1 MNEGM
6 HVNDLNHANEANE
19 TLRREA
25 GGALSALCAHFG
37 IATAYNDAF
46 GARREA
52 PVRSLLALLA
62 EFGVRIG
69 NAADAHRALEAVQR
83 ARWAEA
89 LPPVAVVPAGST
101 TWQVPVRL
109 PLATRTLRWQLTDE
123 AGLTQHGEA
132 DANTLHETARTEREG
147 AWLCERTLPMALPL
161 AAGYHRLHIDGLPGE
176 TLVLATPGHC
186 YRPPAVR
193 DGGRVWGPAVQLYS
207 LRSPRNWGI
216 GDFGDLDELVTRMAA
231 QGADIIGLNPLH
243 ALFAANPAHASPYSP
258 SSRQQLNVLYIDVE
272 AVDGFADCAPARH
285 LVRSPAFQAR
295 LAGLRAEPLVDLP
308 GVAAAK
314 LEVLALLF
322 DHFRAQHLPELAAPD
337 ADGLAFL
344 AFVEERGE
352 GLRQH
357 ALFEALHAHFLAIDS
372 QWWGWP
378 VWPAAYRN
386 PDSAEVTAFA
396 VQHAQRLQFHQFLQW
411 QAARQLAQAAA
422 RCEAVGMGIGLY
434 VDLAVSVDRAGSDAW
449 TAQPVLAA
457 GASIGA
463 PPDEF
468 NPAGQNWGLPP
479 LRPDSLRADGY
490 RFFTQTLR
498 AGMRGAGALRI
509 DHVMGLMRLFW
520 IPPGRTAHDG
530 AYVYYPL
537 DEMLAIVAIES
548 HRHRCMVVGEDLGTV
563 EDAVREALA
572 KADVLSYRLLYF
584 EKLDGR
590 HHEHH
595 GGGFKQPAAYPPAA
609 LVAVSTHDLAT
620 FAGWWAGH
628 DLRVRLEL
636 GLFPD
641 ERVFDK
647 QLLDRAQ
654 ERIQLML
661 AAEGAG
667 LLSREDMA
675 EAAGQAL
682 PSTRIVEAVHAY
694 LAAAP
699 SALMMVQLE
708 DAAGVVE
715 QANMPGTVNEQPNW
729 RRKLPLTLRALAE
742 SERMQG
748 LSATLRAARP
758 GLRSR
763 VSPTAPQDL
772 QARVPRATY
781 RLQFHKDFGF
791 DDAIRVLPYLAE
803 LGVSHVYCSPIQR
816 ARAGSMHGYD
826 VVAHD
831 EINPELGG
839 EEGFE
844 RFVAALEA
852 HGMGQLLDMVP
863 NHMGVF
869 GADNAWWMDVLEN
882 GPASLYAQH
891 FDIDWQPLNVELT
904 GKVLLPVLG
913 GHYGEVL
920 ASGELVLHFEPEAGG
935 FALMYFDHRFP
946 LAPECYPVVLARA
959 LAQLDE
965 TADGTPSLASV
976 ATAFG
981 HLPGRDAAEPEQR
994 AERARDKEL
1003 LKARLARLAQRYPA
1017 VAQALAAAVAELN
1030 LATPAARDALHALV
1044 EAQAYRLAYWR
1055 VATDE
1060 INYRRFFDINDLAA
1074 VRMERDDVFEATQSF
1089 ALDLAAS
1096 GKVDGLRIDH
1106 PDGLY
1111 DPARYFEQL
1120 QRGYARRAGL
1130 VLPAHDAQGRPAR
1143 PLYVVAEKIAA
1154 NDEEVPEGWHIHGTT
1169 GYRFANVANGV
1180 LVDTAAAE
1188 TVGHAWRRF
1197 TGETQSFH
1205 ALSQTGRREVMR
1217 NALSSELNMLSSELL
1232 RIARANRATRDY
1244 TLNALRRAL
1253 ADVAAC
1259 MPVYRTYIIDGPSAQ
1274 DERFIDEAIAGAERE
1289 SSDADRSVFDFL
1301 RRTLRGVAVEGAPP
1315 ALAERVRRFAV
1326 RFQQFSAPVTAK
1338 GVEDTAF
1345 YRYFPLSSL
1354 NEVGGE
1360 PDRFGIEVDEFHSLS
1375 TDRAL
1380 RWPHTMLA
1388 TSTHD
1393 NKRSEDVRNRIDVLS
1408 EMPNEWVLALTRWHG
1423 LCRDQRRK
1431 LGNDDTPSRS
1441 DEYLLY
1447 QTLLGTLPF
1456 SGKGGQGALDAAGMP
1471 AFADRIW
1478 QYMQKAAREAKLRT
1492 RWTHPDA
1499 DYEAALEAFVRG
1511 VLDNAQEAG
1520 CLPDIQ
1526 RLADRLSWFGAWN
1539 GLTLTLLK
1547 YASPGVPD
1555 LYQGSE
1561 LIELSL
1567 VDPDNRRPV
1576 DYALRQGQ
1584 LDELRAMSEG
1594 KALAAQVQALA
1605 AAPHDGR
1612 AKLWFIWRLL
1622 ALRRAQ
1628 PALFREGSY
1637 EGLPA
1642 EGALARH
1649 VVAFARRH
1657 EAELLV
1663 VVTGRLF
1670 VELCPGGAAASAG
1683 AAPAAPA
1690 TLSPALP
1697 QGDVWRGTTVRLPA
1711 GLRGA
1716 VLENLLNGERV
1727 AADGDLLQLSDALRH
1742 MPWAA
1747 FRVVSGAV
1755 AA

>member
-1 MNEGM
+1 MNDMNEAFR
-6 HVNDLNHANEANE
+6 HDA
-19 TLRREA
+19 A
-25 GGALSALCAHFG
+25 GVLASLCAHFG

-46 GARREA
+46 GNRREA
-52 PVRSLLALLA
+52 TAQSLLALLA
-62 EFGVRIG
+62 EFGVRIE
-69 NAADAHRALEAVQR
+69 NAADAHHALDTVHR
-83 ARWAEA
+83 ARWAQA
-89 LPPVAVVPAGST
+89 LPPVAAVAAGSGG
-101 TWQVPVRL
+101 WQVPLRV
-109 PLATRTLRWQLTDE
+109 PHAMRTLRWQLTDE
-123 AGLTQHGEA
+123 AGRTQQGEA
-132 DANTLHETARTEREG
+132 DAASLHETARAERDG
-147 AWLCERTLPMALPL
+147 VWLCERVLPMTLALE
-161 AAGYHRLHIDGLPGE
+161 AGYHRLHIDGLPGE

-207 LRSPRNWGI
+207 LRSPGNWGI
-216 GDFGDLDELVTRMAA
+216 GDFSDLDELVTRMAA
-231 QGADIIGLNPLH
+231 QGADIVGLNPLH
-243 ALFAANPAHASPYSP
+243 ALFAANPGHASPYSP

-272 AVDGFADCAPARH
+272 AVDGFTDCEPARH
-285 LVRSPAFQAR
+285 LVRSAAFQAR
-295 LAGLRAEPLVDLP
+295 LAALRAEALVDLP

-314 LEVLALLF
+314 FEVLALLF
-322 DHFRAQHLPELAAPD
+322 AHFREAHLPELGAPD
-337 ADGLAFL
+337 EVGLAFL
-344 AFVEERGE
+344 AFVAERGE

-357 ALFEALHAHFLAIDS
+357 ALFETLHAHFLAADPGM
-372 QWWGWP
+372 WGWP
-378 VWPAAYRN
+378 VWPVAYRD

-449 TAQPVLAA
+449 TSQSVLAG
-457 GASIGA
+457 GAAIGA

-490 RFFTQTLR
+490 RYFIQTLR

-520 IPPGRTAHDG
+520 IPPGRGAHDG

-563 EDAVREALA
+563 EDAVREALT

-584 EKLDGR
+584 EKFDGQ

-595 GGGFKQPAAYPPAA
+595 GGGFKPPEAYPPAA

-628 DLRVRLEL
+628 DLRVRLAL

-654 ERIQLML
+654 ERVQLML
-661 AAEGAG
+661 AAERAG
-667 LLSREDMA
+667 LLSRDEIA
-675 EAAGQAL
+675 EAAGQAV
-682 PSTRIVEAVHAY
+682 PPTRVVEAVHAY

-708 DAAGVVE
+708 DAAGLVE
-715 QANMPGTVNEQPNW
+715 QANMPGTVSEQPNW
-729 RRKLPLTLRALAE
+729 RRKLPLPLRALAE

-748 LSATLRAARP
+748 IAAQLRAVRP
-758 GLRSR
+758 SLRSR
-763 VSPTAPQDL
+763 AGAVAPQDL

-826 VVAHD
+826 VVAHE

-869 GADNAWWMDVLEN
+869 GADNEWWMDVLEN

-920 ASGELVLHFEPEAGG
+920 ASGELVLHFEPQAGG
-935 FALMYFDHRFP
+935 FALRYFDHRFP
-946 LAPECYPVVLARA
+946 LAPERYPSVMARA

-965 TADGTPSLASV
+965 SADDAASLASI
-976 ATAFG
+976 AAAFG
-981 HLPGRDAAEPEQR
+981 HLPGRDAADPEQR

-1003 LKARLARLAQRYPA
+1003 LKARLARLAQRHPS
-1017 VAQALAAAVAELN
+1017 VARALGTAVAELN
-1030 LATPAARDALHALV
+1030 LATPAARDALHALI
-1044 EAQAYRLAYWR
+1044 ETQAYRLAYWR

-1089 ALDLAAS
+1089 ALDLAAA

-1111 DPARYFEQL
+1111 DPARYFEKL
-1120 QRGYARRAGL
+1120 QQGYARRAGL

-1154 NDEEVPEGWHIHGTT
+1154 NDEEVPVSWHVHGTT

-1180 LVDTAAAE
+1180 LVDTTAE
-1188 TVGHAWRRF
+1188 ETIGHVWRRF

-1232 RIARANRATRDY
+1232 RIARADRATRDY

-1274 DERFIDEAIAGAERE
+1274 DERFIDEAIAGAERQ
-1289 SSDADRSVFDFL
+1289 SSDADRSVFGFL
-1301 RRTLRGVAVEGAPP
+1301 RRVLRGQAVEGASG

-1360 PDRFGIEVDEFHSLS
+1360 PDRFGIEVAEFHALS

-1423 LCRDQRRK
+1423 LCRDTRRK
-1431 LGNDDTPSRS
+1431 LEADDAPSRA

-1447 QTLLGTLPF
+1447 QTLLGTLPP
-1456 SGKGGQGALDAAGMP
+1456 GGLDATTAP
-1471 AFADRIW
+1471 AYAERIW

-1492 RWTHPDA
+1492 RWTQPDA
-1499 DYEAALEAFVRG
+1499 EYEAALEGYVRAI
-1511 VLDNAQEAG
+1511 VSDMEAG
-1520 CLPDIQ
+1520 ACLSDIQ

-1561 LIELSL
+1561 LVELSL

-1576 DYALRQGQ
+1576 DYALRQRQ
-1584 LDELRAMSEG
+1584 LDELRGMADAAEAG
-1594 KALAAQVQALA
+1594 KKSGLASRIQALA

-1612 AKLWFIWRLL
+1612 SKLWFIWRLL
-1622 ALRRAQ
+1622 SLRRAQ

-1637 EGLPA
+1637 QGLTA
-1642 EGALARH
+1642 EGPMARH
-1649 VVAFARRH
+1649 VVAFVRRH
-1657 EAELLV
+1657 EAQALV
-1663 VVTGRLF
+1663 VLAGRLF
-1670 VELCPGGAAASAG
+1670 VGLSKGDASV
-1683 AAPAAPA
+1683 
-1690 TLSPALP
+1690 LPALP
-1697 QGDVWRGTTVRLPA
+1697 QGDVWQDTTVQLPVW
-1711 GLRGA
+1711 LEGA
-1716 VLENLLNGERV
+1716 MLENLLTGERFTV
-1727 AADGDLLQLSDALRH
+1727 GAGALALPDALRH
-1742 MPWAA
+1742 VPWAA
-1747 FRVVSGAV
+1747 FAVVR
-1755 AA
+1755 AAS

>member
-1 MNEGM
+1 VDERDQ
-6 HVNDLNHANEANE
+6 VNEAFRGDAARV
-19 TLRREA
+19 LA
-25 GGALSALCAHFG
+25 ALCEHFG

-46 GARREA
+46 GVRREA
-52 PVRSLLALLA
+52 TPRSVLALLA
-62 EFGVRIG
+62 EFGVPIDDVAG
-69 NAADAHRALEAVQR
+69 AHRALQAVHQ

-89 LPPVAVVPAGST
+89 LPPVRAVAAGSGA
-101 TWQVPVRL
+101 WSVALRV
-109 PLATRTLRWQLTDE
+109 PLAMRTLRWQLTDE
-123 AGLTQHGEA
+123 AGRVVEGEA
-132 DANTLHETARTEREG
+132 DAASLHETARAERDG
-147 AWLCERTLPMALPL
+147 TWLCERVLQMATAL
-161 AAGYHRLHIDGLPGE
+161 APGYHRLHIDGLPGE
-176 TLVLATPGHC
+176 TLLLATPGRC

-193 DGGRVWGPAVQLYS
+193 DGGRVWGTAVQLYS

-216 GDFGDLDELVTRMAA
+216 GDFGDLDELVVRMAA
-231 QGADIIGLNPLH
+231 QGADIVGLNPLH
-243 ALFAANPAHASPYSP
+243 ALFTANPAHASPYSP

-272 AVDGFADCAPARH
+272 AVDGFAGCEAARR

-295 LAGLRAEPLVDLP
+295 LAALRAEPLVDLP

-314 LEVLALLF
+314 FEVLELLF
-322 DHFRAQHLPELAAPD
+322 AHFRARHLPELGSPD
-337 ADGLAFL
+337 ETGLAFL
-344 AFVEERGE
+344 AFVAERGE

-357 ALFEALHAHFLAIDS
+357 ALFETLHAHFLVADPAM
-372 QWWGWP
+372 WGWP
-378 VWPAAYRN
+378 VWPAAYRD

-396 VQHAQRLQFHQFLQW
+396 VQHAQRVQFHQFLQW
-411 QAARQLAQAAA
+411 QAARQLARAAA

-449 TAQPVLAA
+449 TGQRVLAA

-490 RFFTQTLR
+490 RFFIQTLR
-498 AGMRGAGALRI
+498 AGMLGAGALRI

-520 IPPGRTAHDG
+520 IPPGRGAHDG

-563 EDAVREALA
+563 EDAVREALSQ
-572 KADVLSYRLLYF
+572 ADVLSYRLLYF
-584 EKLDGR
+584 ERFDGR

-595 GGGFKQPAAYPPAA
+595 AGGFKPPEAYPPAA

-628 DLRVRLEL
+628 DLRVRLAL
-636 GLFPD
+636 DLFPD

-661 AAEGAG
+661 AAGEGG
-667 LLSREDMA
+667 LLSREDIA

-682 PSTRIVEAVHAY
+682 PTARIVEAVHAY

-715 QANMPGTVNEQPNW
+715 QANMPGTVAEQPNW
-729 RRKLPLTLRALAE
+729 RRKLPLALRELAE

-748 LSATLRAARP
+748 LSAHLRAVRP
-758 GLRSR
+758 
-763 VSPTAPQDL
+763 APRRQLAPAAQAASQASQAL

-791 DDAIRVLPYLAE
+791 DDAIRVLPYLAA

-831 EINPELGG
+831 EVNPELGG
-839 EEGFE
+839 EEGFA
-844 RFVAALEA
+844 RFVAALRV

-920 ASGELVLHFEPEAGG
+920 ASGELSLRFEPEAGA
-935 FALMYFDHRFP
+935 FALVYFDHRFP
-946 LAPECYPVVLARA
+946 LAPERYPSVLARA
-959 LAQLDE
+959 LAHLDTAAE
-965 TADGTPSLASV
+965 DADGTDGTDRAASLASI

-981 HLPGRDAAEPEQR
+981 HLPGRDAAEPAQR
-994 AERARDKEL
+994 TERARDKEL
-1003 LKARLARLAQRYPA
+1003 LKARLARLAQRHPP

-1030 LATPAARDALHALV
+1030 LDTPEARDALHALI
-1044 EAQAYRLAYWR
+1044 EAQAYRLAHWR
-1055 VATDE
+1055 VAADE

-1089 ALDLAAS
+1089 ALDLAAA
-1096 GKVDGLRIDH
+1096 GMVDGLRIDH

-1111 DPARYFEQL
+1111 DPARYFEKL
-1120 QRGYARRAGL
+1120 QQGYARRAGL
-1130 VLPAHDAQGRPAR
+1130 VLPPDDAQGRPAR

-1154 NDEEVPEGWHIHGTT
+1154 NDEEVPERWHVHGTT

-1188 TVGHAWRRF
+1188 TVCHAWRRF
-1197 TGETQSFH
+1197 TGETMSFH
-1205 ALSQTGRREVMR
+1205 ALSQAGRREVMR
-1217 NALSSELNMLSSELL
+1217 NALSSELNVLSSELL
-1232 RIARANRATRDY
+1232 RIARADRGTRDY

-1259 MPVYRTYIIDGPSAQ
+1259 MPVYRTYIVDTPSAQ
-1274 DERFIDEAIAGAERE
+1274 DERFIAEATAEAERC
-1289 SSDADRSVFDFL
+1289 SSDADRSVFGFV
-1301 RRTLRGVAVEGAPP
+1301 RSALRGEAVSGASP

-1360 PDRFGIEVDEFHSLS
+1360 PDRFGIEVEEFHALS

-1408 EMPNEWVLALTRWHG
+1408 ELPNEWVLALTRWRG
-1423 LCRDQRRK
+1423 LCRDTRRQ
-1431 LGNDDTPSRS
+1431 LDSEDAPSRA

-1447 QTLLGTLPF
+1447 QTLLGTLPP
-1456 SGKGGQGALDAAGMP
+1456 GGLDEASAP
-1471 AFADRIW
+1471 AYAERIW

-1492 RWTHPDA
+1492 RWTQPDPA
-1499 DYEAALEAFVRG
+1499 YEAALEGYVRA
-1511 VLDNAQEAG
+1511 VLSNMEEGA

-1526 RLADRLSWFGAWN
+1526 RMADRLSWFGAWN

-1576 DYALRQGQ
+1576 DYAMRQRR
-1584 LDELRAMSEG
+1584 LDELRAMAGASQG
-1594 KALAAQVQALA
+1594 ADLAARVQALA

-1622 ALRRAQ
+1622 SLRRAQ
-1628 PALFREGSY
+1628 PALFQEGRY
-1637 EGLPA
+1637 EGLAA
-1642 EGALARH
+1642 EGAMARH

-1657 EAELLV
+1657 EDEMLLV
-1663 VVTGRLF
+1663 VAGRLF
-1670 VELCPGGAAASAG
+1670 AGLSESAG
-1683 AAPAAPA
+1683 
-1690 TLSPALP
+1690 TVPALP
-1697 QGDVWRGTTVRLPA
+1697 GGGAWRDTVVRVPHELE
-1711 GLRGA
+1711 GE
-1716 VLENLLNGERV
+1716 VVENLLTGERLTV
-1727 AADGDLLQLSDALRH
+1727 RGGALRLSEALRH
-1742 MPWAA
+1742 VPWAA
-1747 FRVVSGAV
+1747 FRVVR
-1755 AA
+1755 AAS

>member
-1 MNEGM
+1 
-6 HVNDLNHANEANE
+6 VNDMSDWNQAFP
-19 TLRREA
+19 REA
-25 GGALSALCAHFG
+25 AGALVALCEHHG

-46 GARREA
+46 GHRREA
-52 PVRSLLALLA
+52 STQSLRALLA
-62 EFGVRIG
+62 EFGVRIDD
-69 NAADAHRALEAVQR
+69 AADAHRALEAVHR
-83 ARWAEA
+83 ARWAQA
-89 LPPVAVVPAGST
+89 LPPVAVVPAGEGA
-101 TWQVPVRL
+101 WHVPLRV

-123 AGLTQHGEA
+123 GGLTQHGEA
-132 DANTLHETARTEREG
+132 DASALHETARTEHG
-147 AWLCERTLPMALPL
+147 GVWLCERTLPMSLPL
-161 AAGYHRLHIDGLPGE
+161 AAGYHRLRIDGLPGE

-193 DGGRVWGPAVQLYS
+193 DGRRVWGPAVQLYS

-216 GDFGDLDELVTRMAA
+216 GDFSDLDELVTLMAA
-231 QGADIIGLNPLH
+231 QGADIVGLNPLH
-243 ALFAANPAHASPYSP
+243 ALFSANPAHASPYSP
-258 SSRQQLNVLYIDVE
+258 SSREQLDVLYIDVE
-272 AVDGFADCAPARH
+272 AVDGFADCEPARH

-295 LAGLRAEPLVDLP
+295 LAALRAQALVDLP

-314 LEVLALLF
+314 FEVLELLF
-322 DHFRAQHLPELAAPD
+322 AHFRETHLPELSAPD
-337 ADGLAFL
+337 DDGLAFL
-344 AFVEERGE
+344 AFVAERGE

-357 ALFEALHAHFLAIDS
+357 ALFETLHAHFLAIDS
-372 QWWGWP
+372 ELWGWP
-378 VWPAAYRN
+378 VWPAAYRD

-411 QAARQLAQAAA
+411 QAARQLAQASA
-422 RCEAVGMGIGLY
+422 RCEAVGMGVGLY

-449 TAQPVLAA
+449 TAQGVLAA

-490 RFFTQTLR
+490 RFFMQTLR

-520 IPPGRTAHDG
+520 IPPGRGAQDG

-584 EKLDGR
+584 EKFDGQ

-595 GGGFKQPAAYPPAA
+595 AGGFKPPEAYPAAA

-661 AAEGAG
+661 AAERGG
-667 LLSREDMA
+667 LLSREEVA

-682 PSTRIVEAVHAY
+682 PSTRVVEAVHAY
-694 LAAAP
+694 LGAAP

-715 QANMPGTVNEQPNW
+715 QANMPGTVSEQPNW
-729 RRKLPLTLRALAE
+729 RRKLPVASRALAE
-742 SERMQG
+742 SDRMQG
-748 LSATLRAARP
+748 ISAHLRAVRP

-763 VSPTAPQDL
+763 TSALAPQEV

-831 EINPELGG
+831 EVNPELGG
-839 EEGFE
+839 EEGFA
-844 RFVAALEA
+844 RFVDALQA

-891 FDIDWQPLNVELT
+891 FDIDWQPLNVELA

-920 ASGELVLHFEPEAGG
+920 ASGELVLRFEPEAGG

-946 LAPECYPVVLARA
+946 LAPERYPAVLARA

-965 TADGTPSLASV
+965 SADDAASLASI

-981 HLPGRDAAEPEQR
+981 HLPGRDATEPEAR

-1003 LKARLARLAQRYPA
+1003 LKARLARLAQRHPS
-1017 VAQALAAAVAELN
+1017 VARALAAAVAELN
-1030 LATPAARDALHALV
+1030 LATARDALHALI

-1055 VATDE
+1055 VAADE

-1089 ALDLAAS
+1089 ALDLAAA

-1111 DPARYFEQL
+1111 DPARYFEKL
-1120 QRGYARRAGL
+1120 QQGYARRAGL
-1130 VLPAHDAQGRPAR
+1130 VLPAQDAQGRPAR

-1154 NDEEVPEGWHIHGTT
+1154 NDEEVPEGWHVHGTT

-1180 LVDTAAAE
+1180 LVDTTAE
-1188 TVGHAWRRF
+1188 ETIGHAWRRF
-1197 TGETQSFH
+1197 TGEVQGFH
-1205 ALSQTGRREVMR
+1205 ALSQAGRREVMR
-1217 NALSSELNMLSSELL
+1217 NALSSDLNMLSSELL
-1232 RIARANRATRDY
+1232 RIARSDRRTRDY

-1274 DERFIDEAIAGAERE
+1274 DERFIDEATAGAERQ

-1301 RRTLRGVAVEGAPP
+1301 RRTLRGVAVEGAAP

-1360 PDRFGIEVDEFHSLS
+1360 PDRFGIEVEEFHALS

-1423 LCRDQRRK
+1423 LCRDTRRQ
-1431 LGNDDTPSRS
+1431 LACEDAPSRA

-1447 QTLLGTLPF
+1447 QTLLGTLPL
-1456 SGKGGQGALDAAGMP
+1456 GGLDAASAP

-1492 RWTHPDA
+1492 RWTQPDA
-1499 DYEAALEAFVRG
+1499 AYEAALEGFVRAIVG
-1511 VLDNAQEAG
+1511 NMDEGA
-1520 CLPDIQ
+1520 CLSDIQ

-1576 DYALRQGQ
+1576 DYALRQRQ
-1584 LDELRAMSEG
+1584 LGELKRLAQPAAHAG
-1594 KALAAQVQALA
+1594 LAARVRALA

-1622 ALRRAQ
+1622 SLRRAQ

-1637 EGLPA
+1637 EGLVA

-1657 EAELLV
+1657 EGQALV
-1663 VVTGRLF
+1663 VVAGRLF
-1670 VELCPGGAAASAG
+1670 AGLCPADS
-1683 AAPAAPA
+1683 AAPVLA
-1690 TLSPALP
+1690 
-1697 QGDVWRGTTVRLPA
+1697 QGEAWRGTTLRLPKA
-1711 GLRGA
+1711 LEGA
-1716 VLENLLNGERV
+1716 VLENLLTGERFTAGLDALSL
-1727 AADGDLLQLSDALRH
+1727 AAALRH

-1747 FRVVSGAV
+1747 FVVV
-1755 AA
+1755 PAAS

>member
-1 MNEGM
+1 
-6 HVNDLNHANEANE
+6 VDEAF
-19 TLRREA
+19 RRDTA
-25 GGALSALCAHFG
+25 GALAALCEHFG
-37 IATAYNDAF
+37 IATSYFDAF
-46 GARREA
+46 GTRREA
-52 PVRSLLALLA
+52 SVQSLLALLA
-62 EFGVRIG
+62 EFGVVIDT
-69 NAADAHRALEAVQR
+69 AEDARRALDAVHA

-89 LPPVAVVPAGST
+89 LPPVRVVDASAAHWAVPL
-101 TWQVPVRL
+101 RL
-109 PLATRTLRWQLTDE
+109 PLAMRTLRWQLTDE
-123 AGLTQHGEA
+123 AGRTQYGEA
-132 DANTLHETARTEREG
+132 DAAALHETARTERDG
-147 AWLCERTLPMALPL
+147 IWLCERELPMTVALD
-161 AAGYHRLHIDGLPGE
+161 AGYHHLRIDGLPGQ
-176 TLVLATPGHC
+176 TLVLASPGSC

-216 GDFGDLDELVTRMAA
+216 GDFGDLAELVTRMAA
-231 QGADIIGLNPLH
+231 QGADIVGVNPLH

-258 SSRQQLNVLYIDVE
+258 SSQRQFNVLCIDVE
-272 AVDGFADCAPARH
+272 AVDDFAACEAARRLVHAPT
-285 LVRSPAFQAR
+285 FQAR
-295 LAGLRAEPLVDLP
+295 LAALRVEPLVDYA
-308 GVAAAK
+308 GVASAK
-314 LEVLALLF
+314 FEVLALLF
-322 DHFRAQHLPELAAPD
+322 AHFRERHLPEDGKPD
-337 ADGLAFL
+337 EEGLAFL
-344 AFVEERGE
+344 SFVAERGE

-357 ALFEALHAHFLAIDS
+357 ALFETLHAHFLATDAAM
-372 QWWGWP
+372 WGWP
-378 VWPAAYRN
+378 VWPAAYRD
-386 PDSAEVTAFA
+386 PDSAEVMAFA
-396 VQHAQRLQFHQFLQW
+396 VQHAQRLQFHQYLQW
-411 QAARQLAQAAA
+411 QAARQLARAGERCAAL
-422 RCEAVGMGIGLY
+422 GMGVGLY

-449 TAQPVLAA
+449 TAQPVFAA

-479 LRPDSLRADGY
+479 LRPDRLRADGH
-490 RFFTQTLR
+490 RFFIQTLR
-498 AGMRGAGALRI
+498 AGMQGAGALRI

-520 IPPGRTAHDG
+520 IPPGRDAHHG

-537 DEMLAIVAIES
+537 DELLAIVAIES

-584 EKLDGR
+584 ERLDK
-590 HHEHH
+590 HH
-595 GGGFKQPAAYPPAA
+595 GGGFKPPAAYPPAA

-641 ERVFDK
+641 ARTFDK

-654 ERIQLML
+654 ERIELML
-661 AAEGAG
+661 AAQQAG
-667 LLSREDMA
+667 LLSREDI
-675 EAAGQAL
+675 AAAASLAL
-682 PSTRIVEAVHAY
+682 PSARIVEAVHAY

-708 DAAGVVE
+708 DVAGVVE

-729 RRKLPLTLRALAE
+729 RRKLPVSLQALAAG
-742 SERMQG
+742 ERMQG
-748 LSATLRAARP
+748 LAAQLRAARP
-758 GLRSR
+758 ASRARSAQQDT
-763 VSPTAPQDL
+763 PQDTPQDL
-772 QARVPRATY
+772 RARVPRATY

-791 DDAIRVLPYLAE
+791 DDAVRVLPYLAQ

-839 EEGFE
+839 EEGFA
-844 RFVAALEA
+844 RFVAALKA

-920 ASGELVLHFEPEAGG
+920 ASGELVLRFEPEEGA
-935 FALMYFDHRFP
+935 FAIGYFNHRFP
-946 LAPECYPVVLARA
+946 LAPESYPTVLARA
-959 LAQLDE
+959 LAQLD
-965 TADGTPSLASV
+965 ASGDDAARLASI

-981 HLPGRDAAEPEQR
+981 HLPGRHAVAPESR
-994 AERARDKEL
+994 SERARDKEL
-1003 LKARLARLAQRYPA
+1003 LKARLARLAQRHPS

-1030 LATPAARDALHALV
+1030 LAAPDARDALHALV

-1055 VATDE
+1055 VAADE

-1089 ALDLAAS
+1089 ALDLAAA
-1096 GKVDGLRIDH
+1096 GTVDGLRIDH

-1111 DPARYFEQL
+1111 DPARYFEML
-1120 QRGYARRAGL
+1120 QQGYARRAGL
-1130 VLPAHDAQGRPAR
+1130 TLSANDALDAQGRPAR

-1154 NDEEVPEGWHIHGTT
+1154 GNEEVPERWHVHGTT

-1180 LVDTAAAE
+1180 LVDTSAE
-1188 TVGHAWRRF
+1188 EIIGHAWRRF
-1197 TGETQSFH
+1197 TGETQGFH
-1205 ALSQTGRREVMR
+1205 ALSQAGRREVMR
-1217 NALSSELNMLSSELL
+1217 NALSSELNVLSSELL
-1232 RIARANRATRDY
+1232 RIARADRGTRDY

-1259 MPVYRTYIIDGPSAQ
+1259 MPVYRTYIVEKPSAQ
-1274 DERFIDEAIAGAERE
+1274 DERFIDEATQAAERQ
-1289 SSDADRSVFDFL
+1289 SSDADHSVFAFV
-1301 RRTLRGVAVEGAPP
+1301 RNALRGEAVAGASRE
-1315 ALAERVRRFAV
+1315 LAERVRRFAV

-1360 PDRFGIEVDEFHSLS
+1360 PDRFGFEVDAFHALS
-1375 TDRAL
+1375 ADRAL

-1408 EMPNEWVLALTRWHG
+1408 EVPNDWVLALTRWHG
-1423 LCRDQRRK
+1423 HCRDTRRK
-1431 LGNDDTPSRS
+1431 LETDDAPSRA
-1441 DEYLLY
+1441 DEYLFY
-1447 QTLLGTLPF
+1447 QTLLGTLPP
-1456 SGKGGQGALDAAGMP
+1456 GGLDAGSAP
-1471 AFADRIW
+1471 AYADRLW

-1492 RWTHPDA
+1492 RWTQPDA
-1499 DYEAALEAFVRG
+1499 GYEAALEGFVRG
-1511 VLDNAQEAG
+1511 VLANMEEGA
-1520 CLPDIQ
+1520 CLSDIQ
-1526 RLADRLSWFGAWN
+1526 QFADRLAWFGAWN

-1547 YASPGVPD
+1547 YTSPGVPD

-1561 LIELSL
+1561 LIALSL

-1576 DYALRQGQ
+1576 DYAVRQQ
-1584 LDELRAMSEG
+1584 RLDELGAMADAPG
-1594 KALAAQVQALA
+1594 LAAHVHALAAS
-1605 AAPHDGR
+1605 PHDGR

-1622 ALRRAQ
+1622 SLRRAH
-1628 PALFREGSY
+1628 PALFRDGGY
-1637 EGLPA
+1637 EGLA
-1642 EGALARH
+1642 VEGAMSRH
-1649 VVAFARRH
+1649 VVAFVRRH
-1657 EAELLV
+1657 EDEALV
-1663 VVTGRLF
+1663 VVAGRLF
-1670 VELCPGGAAASAG
+1670 VGLSRGGFTVPSL
-1683 AAPAAPA
+1683 PAA
-1690 TLSPALP
+1690 
-1697 QGDVWRGTTVRLPA
+1697 QGWSDTVVRLPA
-1711 GLRGA
+1711 ALQGA
-1716 VLENLLNGERV
+1716 TLENVLTGETLR
-1727 AADGDLLQLSDALRH
+1727 ADGDGALPLAEAFGAI
-1742 MPWAA
+1742 PWAA
-1747 FRVVSGAV
+1747 FRVRAPTHTGRIPT
-1755 AA
+1755 

>member
-1 MNEGM
+1 
-6 HVNDLNHANEANE
+6 VNDMSDWNQAFP
-19 TLRREA
+19 REA
-25 GGALSALCAHFG
+25 AGALVALCEHHG

-46 GARREA
+46 GHRREA
-52 PVRSLLALLA
+52 STQSLRALLA
-62 EFGVRIG
+62 EFGVRIDD
-69 NAADAHRALEAVQR
+69 AADAHRALEAVHR
-83 ARWAEA
+83 ARWAQA
-89 LPPVAVVPAGST
+89 LPPVAVVPAGEGA
-101 TWQVPVRL
+101 WHVPLRL

-123 AGLTQHGEA
+123 GGLTQHGEA
-132 DANTLHETARTEREG
+132 DASALHETARTEHG
-147 AWLCERTLPMALPL
+147 GVWLCERTLPMSLPL
-161 AAGYHRLHIDGLPGE
+161 AAGYHRLRIDGLPGE

-193 DGGRVWGPAVQLYS
+193 DGRRVWGPAVQLYS

-216 GDFGDLDELVTRMAA
+216 GDFSDLDELVTLMAA
-231 QGADIIGLNPLH
+231 QGADIVGLNPLH
-243 ALFAANPAHASPYSP
+243 ALFSANPAHASPYSP
-258 SSRQQLNVLYIDVE
+258 SSREQLDVLYIDVE
-272 AVDGFADCAPARH
+272 AVDGFADCEPARH

-295 LAGLRAEPLVDLP
+295 LAALRAQALVDLP

-314 LEVLALLF
+314 FEVLELLF
-322 DHFRAQHLPELAAPD
+322 AHFRETHLPELSAPD
-337 ADGLAFL
+337 DDGLAFL
-344 AFVEERGE
+344 AFVAERGE

-357 ALFEALHAHFLAIDS
+357 ALFETLHAHFLAIDS
-372 QWWGWP
+372 ELWGWP
-378 VWPAAYRN
+378 VWPAAYRD

-411 QAARQLAQAAA
+411 QAARQLAQASA
-422 RCEAVGMGIGLY
+422 RCEAVGMGVGLY

-449 TAQPVLAA
+449 TAQGVLAA

-490 RFFTQTLR
+490 RFFMQTLR

-520 IPPGRTAHDG
+520 IPPGRGAQDG

-584 EKLDGR
+584 EKFDGQ

-595 GGGFKQPAAYPPAA
+595 AGGFKPPEAYPAAA

-661 AAEGAG
+661 AAERGG
-667 LLSREDMA
+667 LLSREEVA

-682 PSTRIVEAVHAY
+682 PSTRVVEAVHAY
-694 LAAAP
+694 LGAAP

-715 QANMPGTVNEQPNW
+715 QANMPGTVSEQPNW
-729 RRKLPLTLRALAE
+729 RRKLPVASRALAE
-742 SERMQG
+742 SDRMQG
-748 LSATLRAARP
+748 ISAHLRAVRP

-763 VSPTAPQDL
+763 TSALAPQEV

-831 EINPELGG
+831 EVNPELGG
-839 EEGFE
+839 EEGFA
-844 RFVAALEA
+844 RFVDALQA

-891 FDIDWQPLNVELT
+891 FDIDWQPLNVELA

-920 ASGELVLHFEPEAGG
+920 ASGELVLRFEPEAGG

-946 LAPECYPVVLARA
+946 LAPERYPAVLARA

-965 TADGTPSLASV
+965 SADDAASLASI

-981 HLPGRDAAEPEQR
+981 HLPGRDATEPEAR

-1003 LKARLARLAQRYPA
+1003 LKARLARLAQRHPS
-1017 VAQALAAAVAELN
+1017 VARALAAAVAELN
-1030 LATPAARDALHALV
+1030 LATARDALHALI

-1055 VATDE
+1055 VAADE

-1089 ALDLAAS
+1089 ALDLAAA

-1111 DPARYFEQL
+1111 DPARYFEKL
-1120 QRGYARRAGL
+1120 QQGYARRAGL
-1130 VLPAHDAQGRPAR
+1130 VLPAQDAQGRPAR

-1154 NDEEVPEGWHIHGTT
+1154 NDEEVPEGWHVHGTT

-1180 LVDTAAAE
+1180 LVDTTAE
-1188 TVGHAWRRF
+1188 ETIGHAWRRF
-1197 TGETQSFH
+1197 TGEVQGFH
-1205 ALSQTGRREVMR
+1205 ALSQAGRREVMR
-1217 NALSSELNMLSSELL
+1217 NALSSDLNMLSSELL
-1232 RIARANRATRDY
+1232 RIARSDRRTRDY

-1274 DERFIDEAIAGAERE
+1274 DERFIDEATAGAERQ

-1301 RRTLRGVAVEGAPP
+1301 RRTLRGVAVEGAAP

-1360 PDRFGIEVDEFHSLS
+1360 PDRFGIEVEEFHALS

-1423 LCRDQRRK
+1423 LCRDTRRQ
-1431 LGNDDTPSRS
+1431 LACEDAPSRA

-1447 QTLLGTLPF
+1447 QTLLGTLPL
-1456 SGKGGQGALDAAGMP
+1456 GGLDAASAP

-1492 RWTHPDA
+1492 RWTQPDA
-1499 DYEAALEAFVRG
+1499 AYEAALEGFVRAIVG
-1511 VLDNAQEAG
+1511 NMDEGA
-1520 CLPDIQ
+1520 CLSDIQ

-1576 DYALRQGQ
+1576 DYALRQRQ
-1584 LDELRAMSEG
+1584 LGELKRLAQPAAHAG
-1594 KALAAQVQALA
+1594 LAARVRALA

-1622 ALRRAQ
+1622 SLRRAQ

-1637 EGLPA
+1637 EGLVA

-1657 EAELLV
+1657 EGQALV
-1663 VVTGRLF
+1663 VVAGRLF
-1670 VELCPGGAAASAG
+1670 AGLCPADS
-1683 AAPAAPA
+1683 AAPVLA
-1690 TLSPALP
+1690 
-1697 QGDVWRGTTVRLPA
+1697 QGEAWRGTTLRLPKA
-1711 GLRGA
+1711 LEGA
-1716 VLENLLNGERV
+1716 VLENLLTGERFT
-1727 AADGDLLQLSDALRH
+1727 AGLDALSLADALRH

-1747 FRVVSGAV
+1747 FVVV
-1755 AA
+1755 PAAS

>member
-1 MNEGM
+1 MND
-6 HVNDLNHANEANE
+6 VNE
-19 TLRREA
+19 TFLRDA
-25 GGALSALCAHFG
+25 AGALVALCEHHG

-46 GARREA
+46 GTRREA
-52 PVRSLLALLA
+52 STQSLRALLA
-62 EFGVRIG
+62 EFGVRIDS
-69 NAADAHRALEAVQR
+69 AADAHRALEAVHR
-83 ARWAEA
+83 ARWAQA
-89 LPPVAVVPAGST
+89 LPPVAVVPAGNAH
-101 TWQVPVRL
+101 WQVPLRL

-123 AGLTQHGEA
+123 AGLTQQGEA
-132 DANTLHETARTEREG
+132 DAHALHETARTEHGG
-147 AWLCERTLPMALPL
+147 AWLCERTLPMSLPL

-193 DGGRVWGPAVQLYS
+193 DGRRVWGPAVQLYS

-216 GDFGDLDELVTRMAA
+216 GDFGDLDELVTLMAA
-231 QGADIIGLNPLH
+231 QGADIVGLNPLH
-243 ALFAANPAHASPYSP
+243 ALFPANPAHASPYSP
-258 SSRQQLNVLYIDVE
+258 SSREQLNVLYIDVE
-272 AVDGFADCAPARH
+272 AVDGFADCEPARH

-295 LAGLRAEPLVDLP
+295 LAALRAEALVDLP

-314 LEVLALLF
+314 FEVLELLF
-322 DHFRAQHLPELAAPD
+322 EHFREAHLPELAAPD
-337 ADGLAFL
+337 EDGLAFL
-344 AFVEERGE
+344 AFVAERGE

-357 ALFEALHAHFLAIDS
+357 ALFETLHAHFLATDS
-372 QWWGWP
+372 GLWGWP
-378 VWPAAYRN
+378 VWPVAYRD

-411 QAARQLAQAAA
+411 QAARQLAQASA

-449 TAQPVLAA
+449 TAQGVLAP

-490 RFFTQTLR
+490 RFFMHTLR

-520 IPPGRTAHDG
+520 IPPGRGAHDG

-584 EKLDGR
+584 EKFDGQ

-595 GGGFKQPAAYPPAA
+595 AGGFKPPEAYPPAA

-620 FAGWWAGH
+620 FAGWWAAH

-661 AAEGAG
+661 AAERGG
-667 LLSREDMA
+667 LLSREEVA
-675 EAAGQAL
+675 AAAGQAL

-694 LAAAP
+694 LGAAP

-715 QANMPGTVNEQPNW
+715 QANMPGTVSEQPNW
-729 RRKLPLTLRALAE
+729 RRKLPVASRALAE
-742 SERMQG
+742 GERMQG
-748 LSATLRAARP
+748 IAAKLRAVRP
-758 GLRSR
+758 GLRSATG
-763 VSPTAPQDL
+763 VLAPQDV
-772 QARVPRATY
+772 QATVPRATY

-831 EINPELGG
+831 EVNPELGG
-839 EEGFE
+839 EEGFA
-844 RFVAALEA
+844 RFVDALQS

-946 LAPECYPVVLARA
+946 LAPERYPAVLARA

-965 TADGTPSLASV
+965 STDAAASLASV

-981 HLPGRDAAEPEQR
+981 HLPGRDATEPEAR

-1003 LKARLARLAQRYPA
+1003 LKARLARLAQRHPT
-1017 VAQALAAAVAELN
+1017 VAGALAAAVAEFN

-1055 VATDE
+1055 VAADE

-1089 ALDLAAS
+1089 ALDLAAA

-1111 DPARYFEQL
+1111 DPARYFEKL
-1120 QRGYARRAGL
+1120 QQGYARRAGL

-1154 NDEEVPEGWHIHGTT
+1154 NDEEVPEGWHVHGTT

-1180 LVDTAAAE
+1180 LVDTTAE
-1188 TVGHAWRRF
+1188 ETIGHAWRRF
-1197 TGETQSFH
+1197 TGEVQSFH
-1205 ALSQTGRREVMR
+1205 ALSQAGRREVMR

-1232 RIARANRATRDY
+1232 RIARADRRTRDY

-1259 MPVYRTYIIDGPSAQ
+1259 MPVYRTYIIDAPSAQ
-1274 DERFIDEAIAGAERE
+1274 DERFIDEATAAAERQ
-1289 SSDADRSVFDFL
+1289 SSDADRSVFGFL
-1301 RRTLRGVAVEGAPP
+1301 RRALRGVAVEGAPP

-1360 PDRFGIEVDEFHSLS
+1360 PDRFGIGVDEFHALS

-1423 LCRDQRRK
+1423 LCRDTRRK
-1431 LGNDDTPSRS
+1431 LECDDAPSRA

-1456 SGKGGQGALDAAGMP
+1456 TGSGGSGGLDEATAP

-1478 QYMQKAAREAKLRT
+1478 EYMQKAAREAKLRT
-1492 RWTHPDA
+1492 RWTQPDA
-1499 DYEAALEAFVRG
+1499 EYEAALEGYVRAIVANMEEG
-1511 VLDNAQEAG
+1511 A
-1520 CLPDIQ
+1520 CLSDIQ

-1584 LDELRAMSEG
+1584 LHALKHMADRTGKSGQGGHGDPEG
-1594 KALAAQVQALA
+1594 LAAQVRALA

-1622 ALRRAQ
+1622 SLRRAQ

-1637 EGLPA
+1637 EGLAA

-1649 VVAFARRH
+1649 VVAFARQH
-1657 EAELLV
+1657 EDQALV
-1663 VVTGRLF
+1663 VVAGRLF
-1670 VELCPGGAAASAG
+1670 VGLCPGE
-1683 AAPAAPA
+1683 
-1690 TLSPALP
+1690 SPAPVLP
-1697 QGDVWRGTTVRLPA
+1697 QGDAWRGTTVRLPA
-1711 GLRGA
+1711 GLEGA
-1716 VLENLLNGERV
+1716 VLENVLTGERFT
-1727 AADGDLLQLSDALRH
+1727 AGAGGLELATALRH
-1742 MPWAA
+1742 VPWAA
-1747 FRVVSGAV
+1747 FSVVKPAS
-1755 AA
+1755 

>member
-1 MNEGM
+1 
-6 HVNDLNHANEANE
+6 VNDMSDWNQAFP
-19 TLRREA
+19 REA
-25 GGALSALCAHFG
+25 AGALVALCEHHG

-46 GARREA
+46 GHRREA
-52 PVRSLLALLA
+52 STQSLRALLA
-62 EFGVRIG
+62 EFGVRIDD
-69 NAADAHRALEAVQR
+69 AADAHRALEVVHR
-83 ARWAEA
+83 ARWAQA
-89 LPPVAVVPAGST
+89 LPPVAVVPAGEGA
-101 TWQVPVRL
+101 WHVPLRV

-123 AGLTQHGEA
+123 GGLTQHGEA
-132 DANTLHETARTEREG
+132 DASALHETARTEHG
-147 AWLCERTLPMALPL
+147 GVWLCERTLPMSLPL
-161 AAGYHRLHIDGLPGE
+161 AAGYHRLRIDGLPGE

-193 DGGRVWGPAVQLYS
+193 DGRRVWGPAVQLYS

-216 GDFGDLDELVTRMAA
+216 GDFSDLDELVTLMAA
-231 QGADIIGLNPLH
+231 QGADIVGLNPLH
-243 ALFAANPAHASPYSP
+243 ALFSANPAHASPYSP
-258 SSRQQLNVLYIDVE
+258 SSREQLDVLYIDVE
-272 AVDGFADCAPARH
+272 AVDGFADCEPARH

-295 LAGLRAEPLVDLP
+295 LAALRAQALVDLP

-314 LEVLALLF
+314 FEVLELLF
-322 DHFRAQHLPELAAPD
+322 AHFRETHLPELSAPD
-337 ADGLAFL
+337 DDGLAFL
-344 AFVEERGE
+344 AFVAERGE

-357 ALFEALHAHFLAIDS
+357 ALFETLHAHFLAIDS
-372 QWWGWP
+372 ELWGWP
-378 VWPAAYRN
+378 VWPAAYRD

-411 QAARQLAQAAA
+411 QAARQLAQASA
-422 RCEAVGMGIGLY
+422 RCEAVGMGVGLY

-449 TAQPVLAA
+449 TAQGVLAA

-490 RFFTQTLR
+490 RFFMQTLR

-520 IPPGRTAHDG
+520 IPPGRGAQDG

-584 EKLDGR
+584 EKFDGQ

-595 GGGFKQPAAYPPAA
+595 AGGFKPPEAYPAAA

-661 AAEGAG
+661 AAERGG
-667 LLSREDMA
+667 LLSREEVA

-682 PSTRIVEAVHAY
+682 PSTRVVEAVHAY
-694 LAAAP
+694 LGAAP

-715 QANMPGTVNEQPNW
+715 QANMPGTVSEQPNW
-729 RRKLPLTLRALAE
+729 RRKLPVASRALAE
-742 SERMQG
+742 SDRMQG
-748 LSATLRAARP
+748 ISAHLRAVRP

-763 VSPTAPQDL
+763 TSALAPQEV

-831 EINPELGG
+831 EVNPELGG
-839 EEGFE
+839 EEGFA
-844 RFVAALEA
+844 RFVDALQA

-891 FDIDWQPLNVELT
+891 FDIDWQPLNVELA

-920 ASGELVLHFEPEAGG
+920 ASGELVLRFEPEAGG

-946 LAPECYPVVLARA
+946 LAPERYPAVLARA

-965 TADGTPSLASV
+965 SADDAASLASI

-981 HLPGRDAAEPEQR
+981 HLPGRDATEPEAR

-1003 LKARLARLAQRYPA
+1003 LKARLARLAQRHPS
-1017 VAQALAAAVAELN
+1017 VARALAAAVAELN
-1030 LATPAARDALHALV
+1030 LATARDALHALI

-1055 VATDE
+1055 VAADE

-1089 ALDLAAS
+1089 ALDLAAA

-1111 DPARYFEQL
+1111 DPARYFEKL
-1120 QRGYARRAGL
+1120 QQGYARRAGL
-1130 VLPAHDAQGRPAR
+1130 VLPAQDAQGRPAR

-1154 NDEEVPEGWHIHGTT
+1154 NDEEVPEGWHVHGTT

-1180 LVDTAAAE
+1180 LVDTTAE
-1188 TVGHAWRRF
+1188 ETIGHAWRRF
-1197 TGETQSFH
+1197 TGEVQGFH
-1205 ALSQTGRREVMR
+1205 ALSQAGRREVMR
-1217 NALSSELNMLSSELL
+1217 NALSSDLNMLSSELL
-1232 RIARANRATRDY
+1232 RIARSDRRTRDY

-1274 DERFIDEAIAGAERE
+1274 DERFIDEATAGAERQ

-1301 RRTLRGVAVEGAPP
+1301 RRTLRGVAVEGAAP

-1360 PDRFGIEVDEFHSLS
+1360 PDRFGIEVEEFHALS

-1423 LCRDQRRK
+1423 LCRDTRRQ
-1431 LGNDDTPSRS
+1431 LACEDAPSRA

-1447 QTLLGTLPF
+1447 QTLLGTLPL
-1456 SGKGGQGALDAAGMP
+1456 GGLDAASAP

-1492 RWTHPDA
+1492 RWTQPDA
-1499 DYEAALEAFVRG
+1499 AYEAALEGFVRAIVG
-1511 VLDNAQEAG
+1511 NMDEGA
-1520 CLPDIQ
+1520 CLSDIQ

-1576 DYALRQGQ
+1576 DYALRQRQ
-1584 LDELRAMSEG
+1584 LGELKRLAQPAAHAG
-1594 KALAAQVQALA
+1594 LAARVRALA

-1622 ALRRAQ
+1622 SLRRAQ

-1637 EGLPA
+1637 EGLVA

-1657 EAELLV
+1657 EGQALV
-1663 VVTGRLF
+1663 VVAGRLF
-1670 VELCPGGAAASAG
+1670 AGLCPADS
-1683 AAPAAPA
+1683 AAPVLA
-1690 TLSPALP
+1690 
-1697 QGDVWRGTTVRLPA
+1697 QGEAWRGTTLRLPKA
-1711 GLRGA
+1711 LEGA
-1716 VLENLLNGERV
+1716 VLENLLTGERFT
-1727 AADGDLLQLSDALRH
+1727 AGLDALSLADALRH

-1747 FRVVSGAV
+1747 FVVV
-1755 AA
+1755 PAAS

>member
-1 MNEGM
+1 
-6 HVNDLNHANEANE
+6 VNDMSDWNQAFP
-19 TLRREA
+19 REA
-25 GGALSALCAHFG
+25 AGALVALCEHHG

-46 GARREA
+46 GNRREA
-52 PVRSLLALLA
+52 STQSLRALLA
-62 EFGVRIG
+62 EFGVRIDD
-69 NAADAHRALEAVQR
+69 AADAHRALEAVHR
-83 ARWAEA
+83 ARWAQA
-89 LPPVAVVPAGST
+89 LPPVAVVLAGEGA
-101 TWQVPVRL
+101 WHVPLRL

-123 AGLTQHGEA
+123 GGLTQHGEA
-132 DANTLHETARTEREG
+132 DASALHETARTEHG
-147 AWLCERTLPMALPL
+147 GVWLCERTLPMSLPL
-161 AAGYHRLHIDGLPGE
+161 AAGYHRLRIDGLPGE

-193 DGGRVWGPAVQLYS
+193 DGRRVWGPAVQLYS

-216 GDFGDLDELVTRMAA
+216 GDFSDLDELVTLMAA
-231 QGADIIGLNPLH
+231 QGADIVGLNPLH
-243 ALFAANPAHASPYSP
+243 ALFSANPAHASPYSP
-258 SSRQQLNVLYIDVE
+258 SSREQLDVLYIDVE
-272 AVDGFADCAPARH
+272 AVDGFADCEPARH
-285 LVRSPAFQAR
+285 LVCSPAFQAR
-295 LAGLRAEPLVDLP
+295 LAALRAQALVDLP

-314 LEVLALLF
+314 FEVLELLF
-322 DHFRAQHLPELAAPD
+322 AHFREMHLPELSAPD
-337 ADGLAFL
+337 DDGLAFL
-344 AFVEERGE
+344 AFVAERGE

-357 ALFEALHAHFLAIDS
+357 ALFETLHAHFLAIDS
-372 QWWGWP
+372 ELWGWP
-378 VWPAAYRN
+378 VWPAAYRD

-411 QAARQLAQAAA
+411 QAARQLAQASA
-422 RCEAVGMGIGLY
+422 RCEAVGMGVGLY

-449 TAQPVLAA
+449 TAQGVLAA

-490 RFFTQTLR
+490 RFFMQTLR

-520 IPPGRTAHDG
+520 IPPGRGAQDG

-584 EKLDGR
+584 EKFDGQ

-595 GGGFKQPAAYPPAA
+595 AGGFKPPEAYPAAA

-661 AAEGAG
+661 AAERGG
-667 LLSREDMA
+667 LLSREEVA

-682 PSTRIVEAVHAY
+682 PSTRVVEAVHAY
-694 LAAAP
+694 LGAAP

-715 QANMPGTVNEQPNW
+715 QANMPGTVSEQPNW
-729 RRKLPLTLRALAE
+729 RRKLPVASRALAE
-742 SERMQG
+742 SDRMQG
-748 LSATLRAARP
+748 ISAHLRAVRP

-763 VSPTAPQDL
+763 TSALAPQEV

-816 ARAGSMHGYD
+816 ARPGSMHGYD

-831 EINPELGG
+831 EVNPELGG
-839 EEGFE
+839 EEGFA
-844 RFVAALEA
+844 RFVDALQA

-891 FDIDWQPLNVELT
+891 FDIDWQPLNVELA

-920 ASGELVLHFEPEAGG
+920 ASGELVLRFEPEAGG

-946 LAPECYPVVLARA
+946 LAPERYPAVLARA

-965 TADGTPSLASV
+965 SADDAASLASI

-981 HLPGRDAAEPEQR
+981 HLPGRDATEPEAR

-1003 LKARLARLAQRYPA
+1003 LKARLARLAQRHPS
-1017 VAQALAAAVAELN
+1017 VARALAAAVAELN
-1030 LATPAARDALHALV
+1030 LATARDALHALI

-1055 VATDE
+1055 VAADE

-1089 ALDLAAS
+1089 ALDLAAA

-1111 DPARYFEQL
+1111 DPARYFEKL
-1120 QRGYARRAGL
+1120 QQGYARRAGL
-1130 VLPAHDAQGRPAR
+1130 VLPAQDAQGRPAR

-1154 NDEEVPEGWHIHGTT
+1154 NDEEVPEGWHVHGTT

-1180 LVDTAAAE
+1180 LVDTMAE
-1188 TVGHAWRRF
+1188 ETIGHAWRRF
-1197 TGETQSFH
+1197 TGEVQGFH
-1205 ALSQTGRREVMR
+1205 ALSQAGRREVMR
-1217 NALSSELNMLSSELL
+1217 NALSSDLNMLSSELL
-1232 RIARANRATRDY
+1232 RIARSDRRTRDY

-1274 DERFIDEAIAGAERE
+1274 DERFIDEATAGAERQ

-1301 RRTLRGVAVEGAPP
+1301 RRTLRGVAVEGAAP

-1360 PDRFGIEVDEFHSLS
+1360 PDRFGIEVEEFHALS

-1423 LCRDQRRK
+1423 LCRDTRRQ
-1431 LGNDDTPSRS
+1431 LACEDAPSRA

-1447 QTLLGTLPF
+1447 QTLLGTLPL
-1456 SGKGGQGALDAAGMP
+1456 GGLDAASAP

-1492 RWTHPDA
+1492 RWTQPDA
-1499 DYEAALEAFVRG
+1499 AYEAALEGFVRAIVG
-1511 VLDNAQEAG
+1511 NMDEGA
-1520 CLPDIQ
+1520 CLSDIQ

-1576 DYALRQGQ
+1576 DYALRQRQ
-1584 LDELRAMSEG
+1584 LGELKRLAQPAAHAG
-1594 KALAAQVQALA
+1594 LAARVRALA

-1622 ALRRAQ
+1622 SLRRAQ

-1637 EGLPA
+1637 EGLVA

-1657 EAELLV
+1657 EGQALV
-1663 VVTGRLF
+1663 VVAGRLF
-1670 VELCPGGAAASAG
+1670 AGLCPADS
-1683 AAPAAPA
+1683 AAPVLA
-1690 TLSPALP
+1690 
-1697 QGDVWRGTTVRLPA
+1697 QGEAWRGTTLRLPKA
-1711 GLRGA
+1711 LEGA
-1716 VLENLLNGERV
+1716 VLENLLTGERFTAGLDALSL
-1727 AADGDLLQLSDALRH
+1727 AAALRH

-1747 FRVVSGAV
+1747 FVVV
-1755 AA
+1755 PAAS

>member
-1 MNEGM
+1 V
-6 HVNDLNHANEANE
+6 HEADE
-19 TLRREA
+19 EVFRRDAA
-25 GGALSALCAHFG
+25 GVLASLCEHFG
-37 IATAYNDAF
+37 IATAYHDAF
-46 GARREA
+46 GIRREA
-52 PVRSLLALLA
+52 TPRSLLALLA
-62 EFGVRIG
+62 EFGVPI
-69 NAADAHRALEAVQR
+69 NSVADAHRALQAVHH

-89 LPPVAVVPAGST
+89 LPPVRAVAAGSSE
-101 TWQVPVRL
+101 WHVPLRL
-109 PLATRTLRWQLTDE
+109 PLSTRTLRWQLTDE
-123 AGLTQHGEA
+123 SGRTLQGEA
-132 DANTLHETARTEREG
+132 DAGALHESARAERDG
-147 AWLCERTLPMALPL
+147 VQLCERILPMTQALAP
-161 AAGYHRLHIDGLPGE
+161 GYHRLHIDGLPGE

-186 YRPPAVR
+186 YRPAAVR

-216 GDFGDLDELVTRMAA
+216 GDFGDLDDLVVRMAA
-231 QGADIIGLNPLH
+231 QGADIVGLNPLH

-272 AVDGFADCAPARH
+272 AVDGFADCEPARH
-285 LVRSPAFQAR
+285 LVRSPAFQSR
-295 LAGLRAEPLVDLP
+295 LAALRAEPLVDLP
-308 GVAAAK
+308 GVAAVK
-314 LEVLALLF
+314 FEVLELLF
-322 DHFRAQHLPELAAPD
+322 EHFRECHLPELAAAD
-337 ADGLAFL
+337 ATGLAFL
-344 AFVEERGE
+344 AFVAERGE

-357 ALFEALHAHFLAIDS
+357 ALFETLHAHFLATDPAM
-372 QWWGWP
+372 WGWP
-378 VWPAAYRN
+378 VWPEACRD

-396 VQHAQRLQFHQFLQW
+396 VQHAQRVQFHQFLQW
-411 QAARQLAQAAA
+411 QAARQLAQASA
-422 RCEAVGMGIGLY
+422 RCEAVGMGVGLY

-449 TAQPVLAA
+449 TAQRVLAA

-490 RFFTQTLR
+490 RFFIQTLR
-498 AGMRGAGALRI
+498 SGMQGAGALRI

-520 IPPGRTAHDG
+520 IPPGRGAHDG

-572 KADVLSYRLLYF
+572 RADVLSYRLLYF
-584 EKLDGR
+584 ERLSP
-590 HHEHH
+590 HE
-595 GGGFKQPAAYPPAA
+595 GPGFKPPQAYPPAA

-654 ERIQLML
+654 ERIELML
-661 AAEGAG
+661 AAERGG
-667 LLSREDMA
+667 LLSREEIA

-682 PSTRIVEAVHAY
+682 PSARIVEAVHAY

-715 QANMPGTVNEQPNW
+715 QANMPGTVSEQPNW

-742 SERMQG
+742 SERMVSLAAQ
-748 LSATLRAARP
+748 LRAARP
-758 GLRSR
+758 SPRLRRDPS
-763 VSPTAPQDL
+763 TPQAL

-791 DDAIRVLPYLAE
+791 DDAIRVLPYLAR

-831 EINPELGG
+831 EVNPELGG
-839 EEGFE
+839 EEGFA
-844 RFVAALEA
+844 RFVQALQA

-920 ASGELVLHFEPEAGG
+920 GRGELAVHFEPEQGS

-946 LAPECYPVVLARA
+946 LAPERYPAVLARA
-959 LAQLDE
+959 LAQLNAS
-965 TADGTPSLASV
+965 ADDAASLASI

-981 HLPGRDAAEPEQR
+981 HLPGRDTAEPEQR

-1003 LKARLARLAQRYPA
+1003 LKARLARLAQRHPS
-1017 VAQALAAAVAELN
+1017 VAKALAAAVAELN
-1030 LATPAARDALHALV
+1030 LATPAARDALHALI

-1055 VATDE
+1055 VAADE

-1089 ALDLAAS
+1089 ALDLAAA
-1096 GKVDGLRIDH
+1096 GTVDGLRIDH

-1111 DPARYFEQL
+1111 DPARYFEKL
-1120 QRGYARRAGL
+1120 QQGYARRAGL
-1130 VLPAHDAQGRPAR
+1130 VLPAHDAQGRPVR

-1154 NDEEVPEGWHIHGTT
+1154 NDEEVPEGWHVHGTT

-1180 LVDTAAAE
+1180 LVDTTAAE
-1188 TVGHAWRRF
+1188 TIGHAWRRF
-1197 TGETQSFH
+1197 TGETQGFH
-1205 ALSQTGRREVMR
+1205 ALSQAGRREVMR
-1217 NALSSELNMLSSELL
+1217 NALSSELNVLSSELL
-1232 RIARANRATRDY
+1232 RIARADRGTRDY

-1259 MPVYRTYIIDGPSAQ
+1259 MPVYRTYIVDTPSAQ
-1274 DERFIDEAIAGAERE
+1274 DERFIREATAAAERQ
-1289 SSDADRSVFDFL
+1289 SSDADRSVFGFVW
-1301 RRTLRGVAVEGAPP
+1301 RALRGQAVDGAPP

-1360 PDRFGIEVDEFHSLS
+1360 PDRFGIEVDEFHALS
-1375 TDRAL
+1375 ADRAL

-1423 LCRDQRRK
+1423 LCRDTRRK
-1431 LGNDDTPSRS
+1431 LEADDAPSRA

-1447 QTLLGTLPF
+1447 QTLLGTLPP
-1456 SGKGGQGALDAAGMP
+1456 GGLDAASAP
-1471 AFADRIW
+1471 AFTERIW
-1478 QYMQKAAREAKLRT
+1478 QYMQKAAREAKART
-1492 RWTHPDA
+1492 RWTQPDA
-1499 DYEAALEAFVRG
+1499 EYEAALEGFVRSMLANLEDG
-1511 VLDNAQEAG
+1511 G
-1520 CLPDIQ
+1520 CLSDVQ
-1526 RLADRLSWFGAWN
+1526 KLADRLSWFGAWN

-1576 DYALRQGQ
+1576 DYAVRQRR
-1584 LDELRAMSEG
+1584 LDELRAMAEASAG
-1594 KALAAQVQALA
+1594 DALAVRVQALA

-1622 ALRRAQ
+1622 SLRRAQ
-1628 PALFREGSY
+1628 PELFGEGSY
-1637 EGLPA
+1637 EGLAA

-1649 VVAFARRH
+1649 VVAFERRLGD
-1657 EAELLV
+1657 EALLV
-1663 VVTGRLF
+1663 VAGRLF
-1670 VELCPGGAAASAG
+1670 LGLAPGQRSVPELPGGD
-1683 AAPAAPA
+1683 
-1690 TLSPALP
+1690 T
-1697 QGDVWRGTTVRLPA
+1697 WRGTAVRLPTA
-1711 GLRGA
+1711 WEEGT
-1716 VLENLLNGERV
+1716 VLENLLTGERV
-1727 AADGDLLQLSDALRH
+1727 TLRGELLPLHEALRH
-1742 MPWAA
+1742 VPWAA
-1747 FRVVSGAV
+1747 FRRVSMSAGAGAGAGV